1 MRQTVSSGAGSASRL
16 NSLSVSVAAKTG
28 TAQIYP
34 SREIYHNWITLFAP
48 YENPE
53 IVVVV
58 LVESVEGLRV
68 VAQSA
73 AKEIL
78 KYYFDEED
86 APVEE

>member
-1 MRQTVSSGAGSASRL
+1 MRQTVASGAGSAHRL
-16 NSLSVSVAAKTG
+16 NDLSVTVAAKTG

-34 SREIYHNWITLFAP
+34 RREIYHNWITVFAP

-53 IVVVV
+53 IVIVV

-68 VAQSA
+68 VAQTA

-78 KYYFDEED
+78 KYYFHEED
-86 APVEE
+86 VVIEE